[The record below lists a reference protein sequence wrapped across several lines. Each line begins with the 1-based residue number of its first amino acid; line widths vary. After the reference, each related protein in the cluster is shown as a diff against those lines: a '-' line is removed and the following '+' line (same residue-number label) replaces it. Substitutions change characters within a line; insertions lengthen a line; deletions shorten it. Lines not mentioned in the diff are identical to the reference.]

1 MKEAT
6 FIIAEN
12 NDLSR
17 LGLKCIIQEQISV
30 PSIHVASNKLEL
42 QKALLSNEEA
52 VVIIDFESLDIE
64 NLDQLTVLTSCFPL
78 SHWLFIADLAD
89 ENFLMPLTASI
100 NRANFILKSNEYD
113 VIATA
118 LLDTASGKKY
128 ICSEALQVI
137 MDRHNSKKESTT
149 KRNLLTNTELELV
162 QLFTHGKTANEIAEM
177 RCLSYHTI
185 NTHRKNIFRKL
196 ELNNVQE
203 LIKFAL
209 KNGLVDLTEY
219 YI

>member
-17 LGLKCIIQEQISV
+17 LGFKCILQEQISA
-30 PSIHVASNKLEL
+30 PIIHFASNKLEL

-52 VVIIDFESLDIE
+52 VVIIDFDSLDIE

-100 NRANFILKSNEYD
+100 SRANFILKSNEYD
-113 VIATA
+113 VILTA
-118 LLDTASGKKY
+118 ILDTAAGKKY

-137 MDRHNSKKESTT
+137 MDRHNSKKDSTT